1 MRDFLLIRLLLIVV
15 FGIVLIPEAIAR
27 KKKKIDAEA
36 VPVTLYLNKIVSQ
49 SKSSIV
55 KGYLRSAIVNDP
67 TFFEVSETPQ
77 GERIRYISEDIDSL
91 IVMDKL
97 KYVKRKCKN
106 IGFMAGKPK
115 IRWVRIEYDGNGID
129 VYSAFFVIQNRVN
142 NITTVSREMY
152 YYFSIDKDI
161 AIFTSRQYLSAP
173 YVIGTP
179 AVNRTQMAYYFCKIY
194 DYPEFALRI
203 KAKEFE
209 DMMSVVKS
217 WETEYGD
224 RPVKRVAGK
233 IENDQLGV
241 QNSIAV
247 VSGAESASWKR
258 VKNEVV
264 FPQYMRTMQIG
275 IAPDIAP
282 WSRKIKHGGNGYK
295 IDIPPI
301 GNGIMVMVQR
311 QRQHLV
317 IDLIF
322 VPD

>member
-67 TFFEVSETPQ
+67 TFFEVSETPH
-77 GERIRYISEDIDSL
+77 IDSL

-173 YVIGTP
+173 
-179 AVNRTQMAYYFCKIY
+179 
-194 DYPEFALRI
+194 
-203 KAKEFE
+203 
-209 DMMSVVKS
+209 
-217 WETEYGD
+217 
-224 RPVKRVAGK
+224 
-233 IENDQLGV
+233 
-241 QNSIAV
+241 
-247 VSGAESASWKR
+247 
-258 VKNEVV
+258 
-264 FPQYMRTMQIG
+264 
-275 IAPDIAP
+275 
-282 WSRKIKHGGNGYK
+282 
-295 IDIPPI
+295 
-301 GNGIMVMVQR
+301 
-311 QRQHLV
+311 
-317 IDLIF
+317 
-322 VPD
+322 

>member
-152 YYFSIDKDI
+152 YYFSIDKEI
-161 AIFTSRQYLSAP
+161 EIFTTRQ
-173 YVIGTP
+173 
-179 AVNRTQMAYYFCKIY
+179 
-194 DYPEFALRI
+194 
-203 KAKEFE
+203 
-209 DMMSVVKS
+209 
-217 WETEYGD
+217 
-224 RPVKRVAGK
+224 
-233 IENDQLGV
+233 
-241 QNSIAV
+241 
-247 VSGAESASWKR
+247 
-258 VKNEVV
+258 
-264 FPQYMRTMQIG
+264 
-275 IAPDIAP
+275 
-282 WSRKIKHGGNGYK
+282 
-295 IDIPPI
+295 
-301 GNGIMVMVQR
+301 
-311 QRQHLV
+311 
-317 IDLIF
+317 
-322 VPD
+322 

>member
-217 WETEYGD
+217 WETEYGN

-247 VSGAESASWKR
+247 VSGNR
-258 VKNEVV
+258 VGFMEKSEE
-264 FPQYMRTMQIG
+264 
-275 IAPDIAP
+275 
-282 WSRKIKHGGNGYK
+282 
-295 IDIPPI
+295 
-301 GNGIMVMVQR
+301 
-311 QRQHLV
+311 
-317 IDLIF
+317 
-322 VPD
+322 